1 MCSKNSA
8 KPDLTGSATFRE
20 PDLTGIWSETMF
32 GKPVGTTMTRR
43 PFGSVFSAAAK
54 GRMRPAGGRS
64 VVAFMAPRAR
74 ARRTSGGRA
83 DIPGSGVVPHAG
95 RALLPAV
102 AGLRGL
108 AFPRPGRRGRDQL
121 LEPAARGRGHVLD
134 PLLEDRG
141 VRLRRRGEAADLP
154 HELTGRGAD
163 FVLRDR
169 RREVVESA
177 DAATHAP
184 S

>member
-1 MCSKNSA
+1 MCSKKWA
-8 KPDLTGSATFRE
+8 KPDLPGSTSFRD
-20 PDLTGIWSETMF
+20 PVCTGIWSETMF

-54 GRMRPAGGRS
+54 GRMRPPGGRS

-83 DIPGSGVVPHAG
+83 DIAGSGVVPAGG

-121 LEPAARGRGHVLD
+121 LEHAARGRGHVLD
-134 PLLEDRG
+134 PLLEGRG
-141 VRLRRRGEAADLP
+141 VRMRGRGEAADLA
-154 HELTGRGAD
+154 HELPGRGA
-163 FVLRDR
+163 
-169 RREVVESA
+169 
-177 DAATHAP
+177 
-184 S
+184 